1 MLFLFAGLEFD
12 ILFISTV
19 RTYKANTEKLKNL
32 GFLSDCKLL
41 NTAITRA
48 RYRLVVIGDP
58 LALCSL
64 GECRVCWKTILGR
77 CNSNGTFHYR
87 LPFETIVRMT
97 KDAKNDTKLMSD
109 AAGETAAVNPCSNGV
124 NVAPGTMNPFP
135 PQQLVPGY
143 QAGPPFMGSYPN
155 GLLPGRLPVYSGNLG
170 PVVIARPP
178 IPFPYHHVPIISNP
192 FQQSPLIN
200 GFTPVVNL
208 PQGMGCQFPLT
219 PWAANHQI
227 PNTSSV
233 GKLVTDHQV
242 LPNAHL
248 KTLRTD
254 QQILQNTTPARTSGT
269 TKHEVPGGSP
279 VVLSG
284 PEREPEAVVSA
295 SSGATALVP
304 SHLSYASL
312 RESQGGNQDE
322 TERQEARGFPK
333 LIIPDESQKELLSLL
348 ESSLNNRQAMM
359 AKERDHLARLRTS
372 FGSPDSQTL
381 YENLEELISITEKE
395 ADLIQSHIQQHN
407 AFRSLLTFQD
417 SGNTDVSGAVGVTEE
432 GLAGQI
438 PEDDY
443 DDADADEWFR
453 AQQRDPIVQDY
464 IKAFEKLTSGNDLAD
479 EENFVHPETTVSS
492 GPCDFSALA
501 NETSLASTSDKQDMS
516 PLQGW
521 VLQPSETTVY
531 IESYSINEEHLEEEE
546 TQSQLAQGELVAC
559 RLQIDNAS
567 DGNTATAKVCD
578 PDSPDI
584 HIRSRVDINRAFNGD
599 IVAVEIVSAGDQA
612 SINPT
617 GKVRAILK
625 ENHPR
630 KVVCRLDNL
639 DKNVMTPINRG
650 NSKFVILQS
659 KDHEGQ
665 TGVAVFAMRDGKIHF
680 KSFVTEPEGKLF
692 LVQLMKWG
700 ASYRYPL
707 GFVVQYFGEGS
718 DPQKSITVLL
728 AEHGI
733 HKQHAKKLQN
743 EAKKDLSLRWKIPL
757 SERVKRKIFPEVFS
771 IDADSCVEVDDALSV
786 CWEHDGTYKIG
797 VHIADVSFFIA
808 KNSIFDKAAFSHVAS
823 VYGSTEVSYHS
834 PMLPSY
840 VGTALCSLLPNE
852 EKRAVSVIFHLS
864 EDGVEVKSPEF
875 HRSIVKSCCKLTYE
889 QCQDVL
895 NGKKLDTV
903 TEGVQ
908 KGIGILGQ
916 LSFKMR
922 ARRVRQ
928 GFVSFDADFTTGV
941 LSSWKMVEEFMLQT
955 NHAVAHRL
963 LQSPL
968 AKTLVPLRRQLPP
981 KTHLLRDIHGLC
993 VEQGVEPD
1001 HFFTLQFLTK
1011 PFNNTSHQNS
1021 DGTVSIDLKTW
1032 EKISAALDEKDLG
1045 KVTVSVLSHDS
1056 KSGVGKVLNQ
1066 LASVQE
1072 HSAYAVS
1079 SALSSEMQGHFA
1091 LNLSSYTHFT
1101 SPIRRY
1107 IDIVVHRILLA
1118 VLDNATM
1125 PYTEEELQNVCEQ
1138 CQMMSVRIDAFE
1150 KQLASVSR
1158 ADTLRKNSRWRLVK
1172 VESLSP
1178 ENLLLGGGEVDYIGS
1193 FNRSIRIHD
1202 CKPSS
1207 REWLEEEE
1215 ELVLS
1220 WNILEINATG
1230 QTIKTGSC
1238 KGDLYSVPSSCTEP
1252 EPSSGVARQF
1262 LKIPQEFW
1270 IEFLQGL
1277 RDEDLQKMN
1286 KQRHM
1291 IDTNAV
1297 VSFDKKHLSAYGNNS
1312 PEESIAM
1319 SSLALHQ
1326 DLSAHTKFYRRGDTI
1341 SVSLGA
1347 EMNRGL
1353 LRPSILAVR
1362 FSDSIV
1368 CCMRHRRHPT
1378 IAFGVLALTATKATY
1393 VDVQEYQKVMLPL
1406 LECEA
1411 ATASINSDST
1421 IQVILQNVSVQWN
1434 GSKLIENLSIHAFYS
1449 CVKLV
1454 ISLTSQ
1460 TDILRRFWHVK
1471 NGYSHSR
1478 IAAKGTSLSNHKEV
1492 HNAIV

>member
-1 MLFLFAGLEFD
+1 M
-12 ILFISTV
+12 
-19 RTYKANTEKLKNL
+19 
-32 GFLSDCKLL
+32 

-64 GECRVCWKTILGR
+64 GECRVCWKTILGK

-87 LPFETIVRMT
+87 LPFETILRMT

-109 AAGETAAVNPCSNGV
+109 AAGETTAVNFCSNGV
-124 NVAPGTMNPFP
+124 NVSPCTVNHFP
-135 PQQLVPGY
+135 PQQLAPGY
-143 QAGPPFMGSYPN
+143 QAGPPFMAPYQN
-155 GLLPGRLPVYSGNLG
+155 NVLLPGRLPVYNGNIG
-170 PVVIARPP
+170 PLVIARPP
-178 IPFPYHHVPIISNP
+178 IPFPLHHVPIISNP

-200 GFTPVVNL
+200 GVTPLVNL
-208 PQGMGCQFPLT
+208 PQGIGCQFPLT
-219 PWAANHQI
+219 PWAANHQV
-227 PNTSSV
+227 PNASPV
-233 GKLVTDHQV
+233 GKLVTDQQV

-248 KTLRTD
+248 KTMGTD
-254 QQILQNTTPARTSGT
+254 QQIPPNTAPSRTSGST
-269 TKHEVPGGSP
+269 QHHMPSASP
-279 VVLSG
+279 VVL
-284 PEREPEAVVSA
+284 PRPAREPETVA
-295 SSGATALVP
+295 SGATGLVP

-312 RESQGGNQDE
+312 RESQRGSQDKAE
-322 TERQEARGFPK
+322 KTTNV
-333 LIIPDESQKELLSLL
+333 IIPDESQKELLSFL
-348 ESSLNNRQAMM
+348 ESSLDSRQAMI
-359 AKERDHLARLRTS
+359 AKEWDYLARLRAS
-372 FGSPDSQTL
+372 FRSLDCQTL
-381 YENLEELISITEKE
+381 HENLEELISISEKQAE
-395 ADLIQSHIQQHN
+395 LIQRHIQQHI
-407 AFRSLLTFQD
+407 AFRSLLSFQD
-417 SGNTDVSGAVGVTEE
+417 SGNADVSGAVVITEE
-432 GLAGQI
+432 KAPRQI

-443 DDADADEWFR
+443 DDLDADEWFR

-479 EENFVHPETTVSS
+479 EEKFVHPETAMSG
-492 GPCDFSALA
+492 GPCDFSTLA
-501 NETSLASTSDKQDMS
+501 NETSLAYTSDQQGMS
-516 PLQGW
+516 SLQGW
-521 VLQPSETTVY
+521 VLQPSKSTVY

-546 TQSQLAQGELVAC
+546 TQTQLAGGELVTC
-559 RLQIDNAS
+559 RLQIDNFS
-567 DGNTATAKVCD
+567 DGNTAKAKVGD
-578 PDSPDI
+578 PNSPDI
-584 HIRSRVDINRAFNGD
+584 HINSRVDMNRAFNGD
-599 IVAVEIVSAGDQA
+599 MVAVEIVNAGDQA

-639 DKNVMTPINRG
+639 DKNVMTPINRS

-659 KDHEGQ
+659 KDHQGQ

-680 KSFVTEPEGKLF
+680 KSFVTKAEGKLF

-707 GFVVQYFGEGS
+707 GFVVQYFAEGS
-718 DPQKSITVLL
+718 DPQMSIPVLL

-733 HKQHAKKLQN
+733 HKQHAKRIQN
-743 EAKKDLSLRWKIPL
+743 EAKKDFSPRWKIPL

-786 CWEHDGTYKIG
+786 CQEHNGTYKIG

-808 KNSIFDKAAFSHVAS
+808 KNSNLDKAAFSHVAS
-823 VYGSTEVSYHS
+823 VYGSTEVSYHN
-834 PMLPSY
+834 PLLPSY
-840 VGTALCSLLPNE
+840 VGTELCSLLPNE
-852 EKRAVSVIFHLS
+852 EKLAVSVIFHLNN
-864 EDGVEVKSPEF
+864 DGAEVESPEF

-895 NGKKLDTV
+895 DGKKLDNV
-903 TEGVQ
+903 SEGVQ

-916 LSFKMR
+916 LSFKMW

-928 GFVSFDADFTTGV
+928 GFVSFEADFTAGV

-955 NHAVAHRL
+955 NHAVAQHL

-968 AKTLVPLRRQLPP
+968 AKMCVPLRCQLPP
-981 KTHLLRDIHGLC
+981 KTHLLRDIHDRC
-993 VEQGVEPD
+993 VDQGVKPD
-1001 HFFTLQFLTK
+1001 HFFTLQCLTK
-1011 PFNNTSHQNS
+1011 PFNNPPDQNGE
-1021 DGTVSIDLKTW
+1021 GTVSIDLKTW

-1045 KVTVSVLSHDS
+1045 KVTVSVLSHEN
-1056 KSGVGKVLNQ
+1056 KSGVGKVLNK

-1072 HSAYAVS
+1072 HSAYV
-1079 SALSSEMQGHFA
+1079 LSSSLFHEMQGHFA

-1118 VLDNATM
+1118 VLDNAAM
-1125 PYTEEELQNVCEQ
+1125 PYTEEELQNICEQ
-1138 CQMMSVRIDAFE
+1138 CQVMSVRIDAFE
-1150 KQLASVSR
+1150 KQFSSVSR
-1158 ADTLRKNSRWRLVK
+1158 ADTLRKDSRWRLVK

-1178 ENLLLGGGEVDYIGS
+1178 EYLLLGGDEVDYIGS

-1207 REWLEEEE
+1207 REWLGEEE

-1220 WNILEINATG
+1220 WNILEINVTG
-1230 QTIKTGSC
+1230 QAIKTESC
-1238 KGDLYSVPSSCTEP
+1238 KGDVYSVSSCSTEL
-1252 EPSSGVARQF
+1252 ELSSGVVRQF

-1270 IEFLQGL
+1270 IEFLQGF

-1297 VSFDKKHLSAYGNNS
+1297 VSFDKKQLSAYGNNS

-1341 SVSLGA
+1341 PVSLGA

-1353 LRPSILAVR
+1353 LRPSILAVK
-1362 FSDSIV
+1362 FSASIV

-1378 IAFGVLALTATKATY
+1378 ISFGVLAMTATKATY
-1393 VDVQEYQKVMLPL
+1393 IDVQEYQKVMLPL

-1411 ATASINSDST
+1411 ATVSVNSDST
-1421 IQVILQNVSVQWN
+1421 IQLILQNVSVQWN
-1434 GSKLIENLSIHAFYS
+1434 GSKLIENVSHALY
-1449 CVKLV
+1449 L
-1454 ISLTSQ
+1454 ISP
-1460 TDILRRFWHVK
+1460 
-1471 NGYSHSR
+1471 
-1478 IAAKGTSLSNHKEV
+1478 
-1492 HNAIV
+1492 